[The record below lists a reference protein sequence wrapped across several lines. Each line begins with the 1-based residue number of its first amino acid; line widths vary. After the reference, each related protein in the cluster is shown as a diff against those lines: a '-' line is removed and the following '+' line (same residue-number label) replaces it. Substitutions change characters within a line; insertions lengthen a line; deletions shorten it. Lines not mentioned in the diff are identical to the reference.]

1 MNLQGKTKQK
11 VVVVTKDI
19 NFRVKCDALSILAE
33 DYYKDKIIENVA
45 GSFQENNFLDYGE
58 MDDDFD
64 IEKKAVKIINN
75 NEENTESFE
84 DNINKF
90 IHDNRKN
97 IKIFDI
103 KYIKNSVLII
113 YELNN
118 TGSQLI

>member
-1 MNLQGKTKQK
+1 MSYN
-11 VVVVTKDI
+11 
-19 NFRVKCDALSILAE
+19 
-33 DYYKDKIIENVA
+33 YKDKIIENVA